1 MNMICLT
8 ITQLKNELQKLQK
21 LRSMSQGVLPLA
33 LLVCSLVFLPSSY
46 SNAGGV
52 NSNTIIDG
60 TSTTSTSSGS
70 PISTTVTNEDGSTTT
85 TDVTTI
91 TTTTTTKNV
100 TQTEVPN
107 VVTNPTFT
115 NELGGG
121 SLTGWSITTCPG
133 GCAFSPTNGFMAG
146 NGGTITQTYSQSDL
160 FANEIDSTEASQG
173 MSFNFGA
180 EVDNNQADNN
190 LADTW
195 SIKLEVFDS
204 DNSSLGSTEIG
215 STEIFAPTIKTGAL
229 EIDAGNVVN
238 SGVLTLFGNTALN
251 GDFRFGPFFNDVFTT
266 FTYNEIVET
275 ITSALTYETLI
286 TQVSCEVLD
295 TCAVIDTSTA
305 DDIATGTIDVVS
317 DTSVTETVIAAP
329 VVIAPL
335 PTVVA
340 SVETTLE
347 VAEIETIS
355 EIGNDT
361 TNSSNTGSSVESE
374 SVSASLEVEPEA
386 EQEAKP
392 QVTQEKQSAKP
403 KVSNVEPKKSGN
415 SNSVAKLRV
424 EPKGKKTTPKQKAAV
439 KKKAMSKAGNKV
451 VKKMGNKKYS
461 DTNQIKTLVIMQVLG
476 NTRSFFD
483 AQAQLKDTPNFF
495 SKTTIPDSSISDN
508 NAAAYFMIGGS
519 NARMDELTDMQY
531 RK

>member
-1 MNMICLT
+1 M
-8 ITQLKNELQKLQK
+8 
-21 LRSMSQGVLPLA
+21 
-33 LLVCSLVFLPSSY
+33 Y
-46 SNAGGV
+46 
-52 NSNTIIDG
+52 NSI
-60 TSTTSTSSGS
+60 
-70 PISTTVTNEDGSTTT
+70 E
-85 TDVTTI
+85 
-91 TTTTTTKNV
+91 
-100 TQTEVPN
+100 
-107 VVTNPTFT
+107 
-115 NELGGG
+115 
-121 SLTGWSITTCPG
+121 
-133 GCAFSPTNGFMAG
+133 
-146 NGGTITQTYSQSDL
+146 
-160 FANEIDSTEASQG
+160 
-173 MSFNFGA
+173 
-180 EVDNNQADNN
+180 
-190 LADTW
+190 
-195 SIKLEVFDS
+195 
-204 DNSSLGSTEIG
+204 
-215 STEIFAPTIKTGAL
+215 
-229 EIDAGNVVN
+229 
-238 SGVLTLFGNTALN
+238 
-251 GDFRFGPFFNDVFTT
+251 
-266 FTYNEIVET
+266 ET

-361 TNSSNTGSSVESE
+361 TNSSNTGSSLESE
-374 SVSASLEVEPEA
+374 TVSESLEVEPEA

-415 SNSVAKLRV
+415 SNSVAKLRA

-439 KKKAMSKAGNKV
+439 KKKAMSKAGNKA
-451 VKKMGNKKYS
+451 VKKMGDKKYS

-483 AQAQLKDTPNFF
+483 AQAKLKDTPNFF
-495 SKTTIPDSSISDN
+495 SNTTIPDSSISDN
-508 NAAAYFMIGGS
+508 NYTSYFLFGGS
-519 NARMDELTDMQY
+519 DSDHNALIETQY
-531 RK
+531 RR

>member
-70 PISTTVTNEDGSTTT
+70 PTSTTVTNEDGSTTT

-121 SLTGWSITTCPG
+121 SLTGWSITQCPG

-160 FANEIDSTEASQG
+160 FTNEIDSTEASQG

-195 SIKLEVFDS
+195 SIKLELFDS
-204 DNSSLGSTEIG
+204 DNSSLGHTEIG
-215 STEIFAPTIKTGAL
+215 STVIFAPTIKTGTL
-229 EIDAGNVVN
+229 DIDSGNVVN
-238 SGVLTLFGNTALN
+238 SGVLTLFGDTALN
-251 GDFRFGPFFNDVFTT
+251 GDYRFGPFFNDVFTT
-266 FTYNEIVET
+266 FTYNEIGET

-295 TCAVIDTSTA
+295 TCAVIDISTA
-305 DDIATGTIDVVS
+305 NDIATGTIDVVS

-329 VVIAPL
+329 VMIAPL

-340 SVETTLE
+340 SVENTLE

-374 SVSASLEVEPEA
+374 TVSESLEVEPEA

-415 SNSVAKLRV
+415 SNSVAKLRA

-439 KKKAMSKAGNKV
+439 KKKAMSKAGNKA
-451 VKKMGNKKYS
+451 VKKMGDKKYS

-495 SKTTIPDSSISDN
+495 SNTTIPDSSISDN
-508 NAAAYFMIGGS
+508 NYTSYFLFGGS
-519 NARMDELTDMQY
+519 DSDHNALIETQY
-531 RK
+531 RR